1 MASDLTL
8 SHVSKSYQ
16 GPGGKTRT
24 ILKDICLHV
33 DKGSFVT
40 ILGGNGCGKSTLM
53 RTITGMEEPDS
64 GQILI
69 DGKEGRRL
77 GHVGMVSQEINL
89 FPWLRAL
96 ENVAFGLEMQKMSKA
111 KRLELATAYLRAF
124 GLGDH
129 LHKYPGELSGGM
141 RQKVAIA
148 RTLVAAP
155 DIILMDEPF
164 SALDYQTRTG
174 LQCFLLQLWAKLR
187 ETILFVTHEVEEAVF
202 LSDYIVVISP
212 IPAKIKAVIPV
223 TVPRPRLR
231 ASPEFMRIA
240 SDVLKVYGA
249 GSCLGNEELRHA
261 LSILAQHKAEQG
273 KSDLGA
279 GA

>member
-96 ENVAFGLEMQKMSKA
+96 ENVAFGLEMQKMPKA